1 MFDIFADEFTRV
13 AFFFGGLA
21 RPSRAPVPH
30 PIADS
35 QASNTMR
42 GVNAR
47 ARRRWELC
55 QLDGETFESGR
66 FICAI
71 WACIARPAGVP
82 HCRDIQRWIAAA
94 P

>member
-66 FICAI
+66 FICTILGA
-71 WACIARPAGVP
+71 
-82 HCRDIQRWIAAA
+82 HCTPSRGSTLS
-94 P
+94 